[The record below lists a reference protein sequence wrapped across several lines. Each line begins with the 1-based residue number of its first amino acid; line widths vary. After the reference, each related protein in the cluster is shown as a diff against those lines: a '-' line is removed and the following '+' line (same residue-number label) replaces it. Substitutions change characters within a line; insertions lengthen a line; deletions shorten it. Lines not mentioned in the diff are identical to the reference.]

1 MNPGNYVIYDK
12 TGNFEDAEAF
22 CVSEGS
28 HLASIGSDSDNAMIV
43 KGAKTKTTSFAARS
57 RRTHSNGL
65 KPTTMSRI
73 VSSAVYETACDDM
86 RQGGIDWY
94 KKSRCTRSTCPPDV
108 TRKAKNA
115 VTAISAEAEELLGN
129 VFGSATFAM
138 DHAKRKTLKKS
149 DMDLVSKIARNTGPF
164 HAFFG

>member
-1 MNPGNYVIYDK
+1 MPRA
-12 TGNFEDAEAF
+12 TQFRAF
-22 CVSEGS
+22 SGKGYRLGSAPNVSAPS
-28 HLASIGSDSDNAMIV
+28 SNAYKFVSGGKHMIV